1 VIARQR
7 LRHQL
12 LTGSPSPDAT
22 SLVAR
27 QGAVQAQDYGG
38 ALWALAM
45 RLPPSTTEVE
55 LDALFARGDILRTHV
70 LRPTWHFVTPRD
82 IRWMLRLTGPRILS
96 SSKGRLSQLALDAVA
111 LLRAQRALRS
121 ALEGGRQLG
130 REELRAVLRRAR
142 VPADDSERF
151 AWIMLVAELEG
162 LVTSGARRGKQF
174 THALLDE
181 RAPDPGLALEGRDA
195 VRELVRRYFAS
206 HGPATPHDFATW
218 SGLTIG
224 DARRE
229 LADLADEF
237 TAEEADGFTWW
248 RPEGTPPR
256 AARSPVA
263 RLLPNYDEH
272 FIGFRDRQPLLAR
285 LDRHGAR
292 PDPRALLAHVMTVD
306 GEVVGSWRRTAEARG
321 VDVALVPRVPLTDA
335 ERAAFDREVARLGRF
350 LGLDAR
356 SDWRH

>member
-1 VIARQR
+1 MQ
-7 LRHQL
+7 
-12 LTGSPSPDAT
+12 
-22 SLVAR
+22 SLVHR
-27 QGAVQAQDYGG
+27 QGAVQAQDYAG

-45 RLPPSTTEVE
+45 RLPPSTTESE
-55 LDALFARGDILRTHV
+55 LDAVFARGEILRTHV

-96 SSKGRLSQLALDAVA
+96 SSKGRLSQLKLDAVS
-111 LLRAQRALRS
+111 LLRAHRALHE
-121 ALEGGRQLG
+121 AMQGGAQLG

-174 THALLDE
+174 TYALLDE
-181 RAPDPGLALEGRDA
+181 RAPDPGVVLEGRDA
-195 VRELVRRYFAS
+195 VRELVRRYFSS

-229 LADLADEF
+229 LAELPEEFVADEV
-237 TAEEADGFTWW
+237 DGFTWW
-248 RPEGTPPR
+248 RPVGTPPR

-272 FIGFRDRQPLLAR
+272 FIGFRDRHPLLAR
-285 LDRHGAR
+285 LDRHGPR
-292 PDPRALLAHVMTVD
+292 PEWRTLLQHTMTVD
-306 GEVVGSWRRTAEARG
+306 GEVVGTWRRSLGAAA
-321 VDVALVPRVPLTDA
+321 VDLTLAPRVPLTDA
-335 ERAAFDREVARLGRF
+335 ERAAFEREVARYGRF

-356 SDWRH
+356 SEWRR